1 VVIPRAE
8 VIEASLSIKVF
19 IVAGINIAPSM
30 IPGKLHKICAARFRR
45 NGKTSKAAEFSI
57 RLVKRPQA
65 LEYARVYIG
74 RANRR
79 SVFKRKL
86 VSSTQ
91 VIEQSDAADK
101 PDTVLDTKEGRI
113 HNGWPWYEIVRRIVV
128 GRRRHDNNARRPT
141 ALILRNALIRISL
154 SRIVSAVGAGNA
166 WRLP

>member
-1 VVIPRAE
+1 
-8 VIEASLSIKVF
+8 
-19 IVAGINIAPSM
+19 M

-101 PDTVLDTKEGRI
+101 PDAVLETIEGRI
-113 HNGWPWYEIVRRIVV
+113 HNRWRGYEIVGRIVV
-128 GRRRHDNNARRPT
+128 ARRWHDDYARRAAT
-141 ALILRNALIRISL
+141 MKTQRARMRMSVN
-154 SRIVSAVGAGNA
+154 RIVSAIRARNA